1 MSVNSKNSLENI
13 LTKRFNIPEILKV
26 KSKKIFKKD
35 FVIPKHN
42 EYENLIKYDYKV
54 IQLKLICNKYGILKK
69 GNKEELINKIYR
81 YLYFSHNIIKVQ
93 KMCRRHIVKLYNNSH
108 GPGYKNI
115 KQCVNETDFLTLE
128 RLDNIPLTQFFS
140 YEEDDGII
148 YGYNISSLY
157 EYIFKKNND
166 LNPYTRKNITNK
178 LKIELRRIIKLSGIL
193 KIEIQTKIKEEIIS
207 PKKTFELKVASIF
220 NDIDELGNYTDY
232 LWFYNLDKMQ
242 LIRYIRELYDIWTY
256 RLQLD
261 NDTKYK
267 ICSRGN
273 PFRNLNL
280 YNILNYDIFFL
291 KKITLNIIND
301 FVNTGHDNDYR
312 SLGAIYILTALTIVS
327 HDAATAMPWL
337 FQSVLP

>member
-128 RLDNIPLTQFFS
+128 RLDSIPLTQFFS

>member
-13 LTKRFNIPEILKV
+13 LTKRLNIPEINKV
-26 KSKKIFKKD
+26 KSQKVFKKD
-35 FVIPKHN
+35 FVVPKYS
-42 EYENLIKYDYKV
+42 EYENLIIYDYKV
-54 IQLKLICNKYGILKK
+54 TQLRLICNEYGILKK

-81 YLYFSHNIIKVQ
+81 YLYFSHNIINVQ
-93 KMCRRHIVKLYNNSH
+93 KMCRKHIVKLYNNSH

-115 KQCVNETDFLTLE
+115 KLCVNETDFLTLE
-128 RLDNIPLTQFFS
+128 PLKDIPSAQFFS
-140 YEEDDGII
+140 FKENDGII

-166 LNPYTRKNITNK
+166 LNPYTRSKITNE
-178 LKIELRRIIKLSGIL
+178 LKIELKKIIKLSKIL
-193 KIEIQTKIKEEIIS
+193 KINIQTKIKEEIIS

-220 NDIDELGNYTDY
+220 NDIDELGNYTNY

-242 LIRYIRELYDIWTY
+242 LIRYVRELYDIWTY

-280 YNILNYDIFFL
+280 YNILNYDVFFL
-291 KKITLNIIND
+291 KKVTLNVIND
-301 FVNTGHDNDYR
+301 FVNTGHDNDYK
-312 SLGAIYILTALTIVS
+312 SLGAIYVLTALTIVS
-327 HDAATAMPWL
+327 QDAATAMPWL
-337 FQSVLP
+337 YQSVLP